1 MKTNRMLWLLSL
13 SATIMILAAGCAS
26 SSTRSFN
33 SDFNQNF
40 PPRPNYTVVNVD
52 ETEFKIKVLQGTPMP
67 EQHAVCVN
75 YMKTATSA
83 IAKAEARRRGW
94 VEWQLNYIQERD
106 QGWMHVLVAEVIRV
120 E

>member
-1 MKTNRMLWLLSL
+1 MKANRMLWLLSL
-13 SATIMILAAGCAS
+13 SATIIFLAAGCAS

-33 SDFNQNF
+33 EDYNQNF
-40 PPRPNYTVVNVD
+40 PPKPKYAIENVD
-52 ETEFKIKVLQGTPMP
+52 NTEFKIKVWQGTPMP

-75 YMKTATSA
+75 YMKTAASA
-83 IAKAEARRRGW
+83 VAKSEARRRGW

-106 QGWMHVLVAEVIRV
+106 QGWMHVLVAEVVQV

>member
-1 MKTNRMLWLLSL
+1 MKANRMFWLLSL
-13 SATIMILAAGCAS
+13 SVAVMISIAGCAS

-33 SDFNQNF
+33 ADFNQNF
-40 PPRPNYTVVNVD
+40 PPKPNYTIDNVD
-52 ETEFKIKVLQGTPMP
+52 NTEFKIRVMQGTPMP

-75 YMKTATSA
+75 YMKSAASA

-106 QGWMHVLVAEVIRV
+106 QGWMHVLVAEVIQV